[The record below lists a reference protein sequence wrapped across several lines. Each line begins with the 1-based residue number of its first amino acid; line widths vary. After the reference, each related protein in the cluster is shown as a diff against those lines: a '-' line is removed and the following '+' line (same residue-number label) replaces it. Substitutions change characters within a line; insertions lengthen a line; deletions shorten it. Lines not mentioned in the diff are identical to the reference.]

1 MKHVKRLILISLALA
16 TAYSPIG
23 CVGRRKALQNNDPT
37 MPVVSSVVT
46 ESNGGKGSDSPTS
59 DPAKQEDTVTEMAE
73 SSTEPTSELAEDVVE
88 SSSIEDSLE
97 SSTENDFY
105 PSNEE
110 DATQPS
116 SLEESSAE
124 PSPKPDTATSTEAET
139 TSTAKPSATEPT
151 VPSSAPAETTTTS
164 CKEHDYVYGV
174 LVEPTCTKEGVM
186 TLTCKVCGYVYQG
199 PIEKTSHTW
208 DNGTVTTPATCSKD
222 GIKTFTCS
230 GCKATRTETIPSTGK
245 HNYVASKT
253 VPQTKIGTMEDL
265 GYTLYTCSGCGAT
278 VKSDYEGY
286 LDCVWRYSAVNAY
299 RTGAGRFLLREDGTK
314 AYFNIDG
321 CPQLDPFTRNE
332 GLENIAKLRAKQEAY
347 DLHTE
352 GTLNHEHDGMPYQ
365 YFYGSAFWYGYNCE
379 CCQAGGEG
387 LDATFREEENAP
399 YAKQGHLRNVLN
411 SLLKYTGI
419 GAYVYKG
426 WVVVVCEYSDVP
438 N

>member
-46 ESNGGKGSDSPTS
+46 ERDKGKGSDSPTS
-59 DPAKQEDTVTEMAE
+59 DPAKQEDTVTDMAE
-73 SSTEPTSELAEDVVE
+73 SSTEPTSEPAEDVAE
-88 SSSIEDSLE
+88 SSSIEDSFE
-97 SSTENDFY
+97 FSTENDFD

-116 SLEESSAE
+116 SLAESSVD
-124 PSPKPDTATSTEAET
+124 PTSTSDSATSTEAGT
-139 TSTAKPSATEPT
+139 TSATEPT
-151 VPSSAPAETTTTS
+151 VPSSAPTETS
-164 CKEHDYVYGV
+164 KAFCEEHDYVYGV

-199 PIEKTSHTW
+199 PIEKTAHSW

-230 GCKATRTETIPSTGK
+230 GCKATRTEAIPSTGE
-245 HNYVASKT
+245 HNYVATKT
-253 VPQTKIGTMEDL
+253 VFQTKIGTMDDL

-286 LDCVWRYSAVNAY
+286 LDCAWRYSAVNAY
-299 RTGAGRFLLREDGTK
+299 RTGAGRFLRTEDGGIVR
-314 AYFNIDG
+314 YNEPG
-321 CPQLDPFTRNE
+321 CTYLDPFTRSD
-332 GLENIAKLRAKQEAY
+332 GLESIAKLRAKQEAY
-347 DLHTE
+347 DMYNSGRLDHS
-352 GTLNHEHDGMPYQ
+352 HDGLPYS
-365 YFYGSAFWYGYNCE
+365 YFYGNAFWGGFNCE
-379 CCQAGGEG
+379 CCQGGGVEFHED
-387 LDATFREEENAP
+387 LDATFSNEEAMP
-399 YAKQGHLRNVLN
+399 YERQGHLQIEFTPI
-411 SLLKYTGI
+411 LKYLGI

-426 WVVVVCEYSDVP
+426 RIAVVCEYSDLP